1 MNSKTT
7 FISYSRV
14 DTDFVIN
21 LAKDLRLA
29 GANIWLDQIDIGVG
43 ERWDNS
49 VQKALINC
57 NSLLII
63 YSPDSVASENV
74 LDEVYYV
81 LGEKRKVIPV
91 LYKKCEIPFRLK
103 RLQYIDFTQDY
114 SQGIQKLLTLMTSET
129 EEPFDKSLINISSKR
144 KTSANL
150 EENKKHIKTKK
161 NVAEDINLNIKGNV
175 TIGDK
180 DANDQKYDQK
190 NVIKKGKIK
199 SDGDFNLGDS

>member
-1 MNSKTT
+1 MKSKTT

-21 LAKDLRLA
+21 LTKDLRLA

-49 VQKALINC
+49 VQNALLNC
-57 NSLLII
+57 SSLLVI

-74 LDEVYYV
+74 LDEVYYI
-81 LGEKRKVIPV
+81 LGEKRKVIPI

-114 SQGIQKLLTLMTSET
+114 SQGIQKLLALMSSET
-129 EEPFDKSLINISSKR
+129 EELFDKSLINISSKK
-144 KTSANL
+144 KTKTNL
-150 EENKKHIKTKK
+150 EENKKDKKTKK
-161 NVAEDINLNIKGNV
+161 NVAEDINLNIRGNV
-175 TIGDK
+175 SIGDK
-180 DANDQKYDQK
+180 GGSNQKFDQK

-199 SDGDFNLGDS
+199 SEGDFTLGDS